1 MRFIHSDRGLCRSL
15 ALVLVACSGAACAA
29 ASSSPDTTT
38 GGSAAGNVGVAGG
51 AATAGSGGMLAGGAA
66 NHRPPLVLD
75 VAGTGGVMPAADGTP
90 ESCDGK
96 DNDSN
101 GIVDDVDTGGDGICD
116 CLSIATV
123 GVIGPWSNGGN
134 VFAAWLAARSP
145 RGVVEIGNE
154 TLTPQRLAPFQVI
167 VTLHV
172 ATVAA
177 TGEIGPHHAFAES
190 EIAAVDSW
198 VRGGGGL
205 MTTMGYTGTEAD
217 EVVNIN
223 RLLTPLGVGYSTTLT
238 KLDGPVI
245 AWAPHPVTEGVMT
258 VRTDNGVEPQ
268 AIGTLLAQDEM
279 NRQALS
285 VVEAGQGRV
294 AVWGDEWIT
303 YDSEW
308 ADLDTQQVERLWLN
322 LFKWLSP
329 PRACQVPAPDP
340 VK

>member
-1 MRFIHSDRGLCRSL
+1 M
-15 ALVLVACSGAACAA
+15 
-29 ASSSPDTTT
+29 
-38 GGSAAGNVGVAGG
+38 
-51 AATAGSGGMLAGGAA
+51 
-66 NHRPPLVLD
+66 LVLD
-75 VAGTGGVMPAADGTP
+75 VAGTSSGGGKAEGDGTP
-90 ESCDGK
+90 EACDGK

-101 GIVDDVDTGGDGICD
+101 GIIDDVDAGGDGICD
-116 CLSIATV
+116 CLNIATV

-145 RGVVEIGNE
+145 LGVVELGDE
-154 TLTPQRLAPFQVI
+154 PLTPERLAPFQVI

-172 ATVAA
+172 ATLAA
-177 TGEIGPHHAFAES
+177 TAEIGPHHAFAES
-190 EIAAVDSW
+190 EVAAVSSW

-223 RLLTPLGVGYSTTLT
+223 RLLAPLGLGYSTTLT
-238 KLDGPVI
+238 SLDGPVQ
-245 AWAPHPVTEGVMT
+245 AWAPHPITEGVT
-258 VRTDNGVEPQ
+258 SVRTDNGVEPQ
-268 AIGTLLAQDEM
+268 VTGTLLAQDTM

-285 VVEAGQGRV
+285 VGEVDHGHV

-308 ADLDTQQVERLWLN
+308 ADVEGQQVERLWLN
-322 LFKWLSP
+322 LFRWLSP
-329 PRACQVPAPDP
+329 PHECQVPTPDR